1 VAAEFAAELAGRGVT
16 IVSGGAYGV
25 DGCAHRAALG
35 AGGTTIAVMAGG
47 VERAY
52 PAGHADLFER
62 VAARGA
68 VISEVPCGGAPTKWR
83 FLARNRVIAAL
94 SGVTVVV
101 EAGTRSGSL
110 NTAGHAAALGR
121 SIGAVPGPVTSASS
135 VGCHRLLREFDAR
148 CVTDANEVLELLDPG
163 TLFYAAP
170 CRTGSGGS
178 GAPPT
183 DDTMRVRDALSR
195 RSRRPV
201 EDVARRAGMAVS
213 DVETRLGL
221 LLLSGEVNRDAEGW
235 RLGAPATR

>member
-1 VAAEFAAELAGRGVT
+1 AEFAAELAGRGVT

-121 SIGAVPGPVTSASS
+121 PIGAVPGPVTSASS

-163 TLFYAAP
+163 TLFDPEP
-170 CRTGSGGS
+170 CRTGSGAS